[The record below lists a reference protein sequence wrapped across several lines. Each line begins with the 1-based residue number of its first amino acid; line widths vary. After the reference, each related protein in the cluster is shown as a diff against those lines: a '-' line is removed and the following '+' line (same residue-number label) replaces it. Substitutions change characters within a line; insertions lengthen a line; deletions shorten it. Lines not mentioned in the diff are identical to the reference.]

1 MDKVVLW
8 VFNALIAGFGVF
20 VLIGISSAHKRMLDN
35 RDEARNVYETIKG
48 KPVVDIA
55 SGMMGMSA
63 VTEFQPENMDY
74 IREKYNKNSTMYF
87 KWTQMIS
94 IFPLMGLLGTVI
106 GLIPGLNAV
115 RDGQFD
121 LLYTSLSTALYSTLI
136 GLICS
141 IVLKL
146 ITASY
151 SSTISDIEDY
161 FEENDRKYNMALNLN
176 RVKKDIDQ
184 GN

>member
-1 MDKVVLW
+1 MDKVILW
-8 VFNALIAGFGVF
+8 VINALIAGFGVIVF
-20 VLIGISSAHKRMLDN
+20 TGLSSAHRRMLDN

-55 SGMMGMSA
+55 SGMMGVSA
-63 VTEFQPENMDY
+63 ITEFQPENMDY
-74 IREKYNKNSTMYF
+74 IREKYNKNSTAYF
-87 KWTQMIS
+87 KWTQMIPV
-94 IFPLMGLLGTVI
+94 FPLLGLLGTVI
-106 GLIPGLNAV
+106 GLIPGLTAV

-136 GLICS
+136 GLVCS

-146 ITASY
+146 IAASY
-151 SSTISDIEDY
+151 SGTISDIEDY

-176 RVKKDIDQ
+176 RVKKDMDQ